1 MEIPEQYAALL
12 QSNALA
18 NIASLGPDGAPQN
31 NPVWFEWDGEYLKF
45 SNTKGRQKYK
55 NLLRDPRVAVSI
67 VDPTNPGLY
76 IELRGKVE
84 KFEDDPNLAFINKLA
99 KKYLNQEAY
108 PYHQPGDERVTL
120 YVRPEHIPS
129 RG

>member
-12 QSNALA
+12 QSNAVA

-55 NLLRDPRVAVSI
+55 NLQRDPRVSVSI
-67 VDPTNPGLY
+67 VDPTNPYLY

-84 KFEDDPNLAFINKLA
+84 KFEDDPDLAFINKMA
-99 KKYLNQEAY
+99 KKYINQDTY

-120 YVRPEHIPS
+120 YVRPEHIPA
-129 RG
+129 R